1 MEAEKWLDWVE
12 KAKVVK
18 VEEDKAYNGQKVF
31 VTLELPLEED
41 RPRDLEQFFHMD
53 DMKRKAIRAA
63 EAQMHRSAGWSD
75 IGRLQFVKDGENI
88 NSGNGADAVRVK
100 YTCLASF

>member
-12 KAKVVK
+12 KAEVVE
-18 VEEDKAYNGQKVF
+18 VDEDKAYNGQKVF
-31 VTLELPLEED
+31 VTLEIPLEED
-41 RPRDLEQFFHMD
+41 RPRDLEQFFHLD

-75 IGRLQFVKDGENI
+75 VGRLQFFKDGESVNWVD
-88 NSGNGADAVRVK
+88 GADAVRVR
-100 YTCLASF
+100 YTCLGAL